1 MNRVM
6 FSIGNFNIYWYSFLI
21 LTSVLIGSWIAI
33 KYARKSSVGQ
43 TFITDL
49 IFMLIPI
56 SIIGARIYYVI
67 FEFDSYKDDLL
78 SIFKIWEGG
87 LAIYGAVIAAIIY
100 IGYECHKKGKAF
112 IETLDIFAPSVIL
125 GQAIG
130 RWGNFFNMEAF
141 GPKTTLTFLHQ
152 LHLPQFVIDGMRI
165 NGSYYHPM
173 FLYESIW
180 CLIGFGILMMVR
192 KRNPKIGTQVSTYF
206 LWYGI
211 GRIIIENFRSDSLYL
226 YDFRVSQI
234 VSLILIIIGIIGL
247 LINKS
252 KKIKISKSQVISTN
266 DRI

>member
-1 MNRVM
+1 MDPVLFTAFGIEIRWY
-6 FSIGNFNIYWYSFLI
+6 SILILVGIILAIGMLIKEGKRFNIPKDFLFNMAFWVI
-21 LTSVLIGSWIAI
+21 
-33 KYARKSSVGQ
+33 
-43 TFITDL
+43 
-49 IFMLIPI
+49 IFG
-56 SIIGARIYYVI
+56 IIGARLYYCV
-67 FEFDSYKDDLL
+67 FNFNLYKDNLIDIL
-78 SIFKIWEGG
+78 KIWEGG
-87 LAIYGAVIAAIIY
+87 LAIHGGIITGLLVIIIY
-100 IGYECHKKGKAF
+100 SWKYKANVF
-112 IETLDIFAPSVIL
+112 RILDIVVLGLVL